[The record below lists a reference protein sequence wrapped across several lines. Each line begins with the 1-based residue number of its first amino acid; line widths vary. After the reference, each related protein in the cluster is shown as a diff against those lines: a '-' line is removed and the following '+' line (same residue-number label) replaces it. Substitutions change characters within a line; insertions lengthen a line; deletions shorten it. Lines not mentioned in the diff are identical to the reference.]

1 MAQWPMGGTTGAL
14 IATHAAQ
21 SRWNHVNR
29 EQEERI
35 MASLHQLHHP
45 GISGDIPRG
54 WTLVGLAALGWAV
67 IWLLT
72 SLLG

>member
-1 MAQWPMGGTTGAL
+1 MT
-14 IATHAAQ
+14 
-21 SRWNHVNR
+21 
-29 EQEERI
+29 
-35 MASLHQLHHP
+35 SLHRLHHP